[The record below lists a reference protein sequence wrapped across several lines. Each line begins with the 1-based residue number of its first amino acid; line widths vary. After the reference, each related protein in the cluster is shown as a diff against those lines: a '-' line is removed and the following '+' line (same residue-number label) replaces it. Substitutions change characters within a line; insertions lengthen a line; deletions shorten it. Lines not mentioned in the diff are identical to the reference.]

1 LRSRFKEGLFNV
13 LNLGNPVDLTY
24 SSSSL
29 GLQLSHLYKLALGK
43 HSYSLIHSK
52 KPLFV
57 YGDTLSKR
65 EDGFSGLNLA
75 YAFQKVKINKGW
87 TGCLRFP
94 LGSNSIGKAFY
105 GLAKP
110 SLNYL
115 FGAEDNKGL
124 ELQNNNKK
132 FIVETT
138 HVNTNFNNCTFV
150 LPQQSVLEKDGSFIN
165 CIGLIQKNSSVLRFG
180 IKPLAYLESYADLQ
194 GSSLERAKIIFDSL
208 ASYDLQKIGVK
219 AKIKVITTPLKALL
233 GDIYRTDRCT
243 SASLTLAKI
252 SANYRKLHWN
262 FL

>member
-1 LRSRFKEGLFNV
+1 
-13 LNLGNPVDLTY
+13 
-24 SSSSL
+24 
-29 GLQLSHLYKLALGK
+29 LALGK
-43 HSYSLIHSK
+43 HSHSLIHSK

-75 YAFQKVKINKGW
+75 YAFQKVKQTKAW

-110 SLNYL
+110 SLKYFEETSETANYL
-115 FGAEDNKGL
+115 FGAEDNKDL
-124 ELQNNNKK
+124 ELQDTNKK

-194 GSSLERAKIIFDSL
+194 GSSLDRAKIIFDSL
-208 ASYDLQKIGVK
+208 ASYDLQKIGIK
-219 AKIKVITTPLKALL
+219 AKIKVLTTPLKALL
-233 GDIYRTDRCT
+233 GDIYRNDRCT
-243 SASLTLAKI
+243 SASLTLAKV